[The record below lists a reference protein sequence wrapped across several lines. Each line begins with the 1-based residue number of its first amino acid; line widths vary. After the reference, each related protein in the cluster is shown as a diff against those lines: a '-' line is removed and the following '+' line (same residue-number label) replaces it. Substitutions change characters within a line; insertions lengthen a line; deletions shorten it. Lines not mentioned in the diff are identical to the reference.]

1 MHHSVSQLRAWV
13 EIDLSQLERNLHAV
27 RAALPKHL
35 KYIAVVKADAYGHG
49 LAAVAAR
56 LMRAG
61 ADMFAVANLA
71 EAASIRELG
80 SGWPVLLL
88 SPLLPT
94 EIRQAIETDV
104 IPVISS
110 HEEAE
115 ALNEAALRQQTKIR
129 IHLKI
134 DTGMGRL
141 GCWHTSALELYK
153 SLTELPG
160 LRIDGI
166 CTHFSSADSD
176 PEFTR
181 IQRER
186 FGTFLKQLS
195 PAHAPGCILHA
206 DNSAGIDTFPKQ
218 GPLNAARVGLLQF
231 GIKPHPGSLLE
242 KVPVAPVL
250 RFRTRV
256 GLVKQ
261 LPADTP
267 ISYSQTHRLAN
278 PGKIAVLTAG
288 YADGIPTTL
297 SNQGEVLI
305 RGQRCRIIGRV
316 TMDQT
321 IVDVTE
327 LTEIKTGDVATIVGQ
342 DGREFIGVQEFCKH
356 SGQIEWEFFCN
367 LSKRVTRQYLTGS
380 MARP

>member
-110 HEEAE
+110 IEEAE
-115 ALNEAALRQQTKIR
+115 ALSQAALRQQTKVR

-141 GCWHTSALELYK
+141 GCWHASALDLYSK
-153 SLTELPG
+153 LTELPG
-160 LRIDGI
+160 LAIDGI
-166 CTHFSSADSD
+166 CTHFSSADTD

-181 IQRER
+181 IQRHR
-186 FGTFLKQLS
+186 FTSFLQQAS
-195 PAHAPGCILHA
+195 PLPAKSCMLHA
-206 DNSAGIDTFPKQ
+206 DNSAGIDTFPKN

-242 KVPVAPVL
+242 QVSVAPVL

-256 GLVKQ
+256 GLVKD

-267 ISYSQTHRLAN
+267 ISYGQTHRLKH
-278 PGKIAVLTAG
+278 PGRIAVLTAG
-288 YADGIPTTL
+288 YADGMPTAL
-297 SNQGEVLI
+297 SNRAEVLI

-321 IVDVTE
+321 VVDVTQ
-327 LTEIKTGDVATIVGQ
+327 LDEIKAGDAATIVGI
-342 DGREFIGVQEFCKH
+342 DGRESISVQDFCEH

-380 MARP
+380 IARP